1 LSKKKVLGRNRRRVG
16 GDEMIGVGAAMGDGG
31 DTAEK
36 NFCCNVAHGDG
47 SDEIA
52 DDVFS
57 FLFNIRSLLF
67 SFLFPGRFSLLVNLV
82 QP

>member
-1 LSKKKVLGRNRRRVG
+1 VLGRNQRRVD

-36 NFCCNVAHGDG
+36 NLCCDVAHGDG
-47 SDEIA
+47 SGEIVA
-52 DDVFS
+52 DVFS
-57 FLFNIRSLLF
+57 FLFNIIRSLLF